1 MSEDQ
6 GLREQLRDRL
16 GEVLAA
22 EAPLEKVLAAAAAP
36 ARADCA
42 LWPILAEL
50 GYLGA
55 AAPEADGGMG
65 FGPRELAGAYEA
77 LGRAVAPAP
86 FLATTL
92 FADALAS
99 AGSAAQRARYLPA
112 IVAGQALAAV
122 ASPCDS
128 RAVRLAPAGDGAVRL
143 EGGVDH
149 LLDGARAELLLVF
162 AEDREGR
169 TQALILEPGADDV
182 KLAGRDLVDRTRD
195 FARIDL
201 AGVVVPAERLLPAD
215 AAALGERLLSH
226 AAMALAFD
234 SLGGAEHAF
243 EITVDYLK
251 VRTQFGRPI
260 GAFQALKHRCADLKA
275 ELEMARAL
283 ATQAADSA
291 GSADFDRDASLAKA
305 IVGDLYA
312 RTAGEAVQLHGGI
325 GFTAEHPCHLFLK
338 RAKLNQAIFGSSAFH
353 RDRAFAQLVS

>member
-6 GLREQLRDRL
+6 GLREQLRDQL

-22 EAPLEKVLAAAAAP
+22 EAPLETLLAATAAP
-36 ARADCA
+36 GRAYGA
-42 LWPILAEL
+42 LWPTLAEL

-55 AAPEADGGMG
+55 AAPEPDGGMG
-65 FGPRELAGAYEA
+65 FGLRELAGAYEA
-77 LGRAVAPAP
+77 LGRAVAPVP

-92 FADALAS
+92 FVDALAS
-99 AGSAAQRARYLPA
+99 AGSAAQRARYLPP
-112 IVAGQALAAV
+112 IIAGAARAAAALPADA
-122 ASPCDS
+122 
-128 RAVRLAPAGDGAVRL
+128 RRVRLAPAGDGAVRL
-143 EGGVDH
+143 EGRVDH
-149 LLDGARAELLLVF
+149 LLDGAQAELLLVF
-162 AEDREGR
+162 AEDQDGR
-169 TQALILEPGADDV
+169 TQALILEPGADGL
-182 KLAGRDLVDRTRD
+182 KREGRDLVDRTRD
-195 FARIDL
+195 FARFDL
-201 AGVVVPAERLLPAD
+201 AGVVVPAERRLPAD

-226 AAMALAFD
+226 AALALAFD
-234 SLGGAEHAF
+234 SLGGAEHVF

-283 ATQAADSA
+283 ATEAADSA
-291 GSADFDRDASLAKA
+291 GSADFDRKASLAKA
-305 IVGDLYA
+305 IVGDLYV

-338 RAKLNQAIFGSSAFH
+338 RAKLNQAVFGSSAFH